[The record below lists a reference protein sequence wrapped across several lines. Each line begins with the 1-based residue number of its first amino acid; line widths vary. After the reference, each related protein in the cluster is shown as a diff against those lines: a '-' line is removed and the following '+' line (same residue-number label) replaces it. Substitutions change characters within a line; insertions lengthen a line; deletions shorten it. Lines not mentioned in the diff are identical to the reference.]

1 MLERTFC
8 MIKPDGLSRSLKEKI
23 QERIK
28 KAGFRVVAEKE
39 LLIGR
44 DQAER
49 LYAVHQGKP
58 FYAGLVNLITSG
70 PAHLMILEKEDAVSQ
85 LRQLMGA
92 TDPREAA
99 PGTIRGD
106 LKEEN
111 IFNPEGIMKNVVH
124 GSDSAENAQY
134 EISIFF

>member
-1 MLERTFC
+1 
-8 MIKPDGLSRSLKEKI
+8 
-23 QERIK
+23 
-28 KAGFRVVAEKE
+28 
-39 LLIGR
+39 
-44 DQAER
+44 
-49 LYAVHQGKP
+49 
-58 FYAGLVNLITSG
+58 
-70 PAHLMILEKEDAVSQ
+70 MILEKEDAVAQ

-106 LKEEN
+106 LKEGN

>member
-8 MIKPDGLSRSLKEKI
+8 MIKPDGLSRGLKEKI
-23 QERIK
+23 RDRIK
-28 KAGFRVVAEKE
+28 KAGFKVIDEKE

-49 LYAVHQGKP
+49 LYAVHQGQP
-58 FYAGLVNLITSG
+58 FYPGLVNFITSG
-70 PAHLMILEKEDAVSQ
+70 PVQMMILGREDAVAQ

-92 TDPREAA
+92 TDPRAAA

>member
-1 MLERTFC
+1 VLERTFC
-8 MIKPDGLSRSLKEKI
+8 MIKPDAISRGLKEKI
-23 QERIK
+23 RDRIK
-28 KAGFRVVAEKE
+28 KAGFKVIDEKE

-58 FYAGLVNLITSG
+58 FYPGLVNLITSG
-70 PAHLMILEKEDAVSQ
+70 PAHLMILEREDAVAQ

-92 TDPREAA
+92 TDPRAAA

>member
-1 MLERTFC
+1 VLERTFC
-8 MIKPDGLSRSLKEKI
+8 MIKPDGLSRGLKEKI
-23 QERIK
+23 RDRIK
-28 KAGFRVVAEKE
+28 KAGFKVIDEKE
-39 LLIGR
+39 LSIGR

-49 LYAVHQGKP
+49 LYAVHQGQP
-58 FYAGLVNLITSG
+58 FYPGLVNFISSG
-70 PAHLMILEKEDAVSQ
+70 PVQMMILGREDAVAQ

-92 TDPREAA
+92 TDPRAAA